1 MTSDLKDKELVFW
14 TKSPNKFFVAKS
26 KESGRI
32 LGCASFKEMTLAKVE
47 LCRVAV
53 NKEFRGLKIG
63 ENLLKFMIDL
73 AKESGY
79 NTMYLETSE
88 AQKAANKLYEK
99 HGFKSV
105 HSVPMN
111 VFGFNVEHLCGFKEK
126 ALIKNIISGPSK
138 LSNIVDPSSQ
148 PQG

>member
-1 MTSDLKDKELVFW
+1 MQDKELVFW

-32 LGCASFKEMTLAKVE
+32 LGCASFKEMTPTKVE

-53 NKEFRGLKIG
+53 DKEFRGLKIG

-79 NTMYLETSE
+79 NTMYLESSE
-88 AQKAANKLYEK
+88 AQNEGHNLYKK
-99 HGFKSV
+99 HGFEYLKSV
-105 HSVPMN
+105 PCLVYGLDLEL
-111 VFGFNVEHLCGFKEK
+111 V
-126 ALIKNIISGPSK
+126 SGNRE
-138 LSNIVDPSSQ
+138 LSFTKRI
-148 PQG
+148 

>member
-53 NKEFRGLKIG
+53 DKEFRGLKIG
-63 ENLLKFMIDL
+63 DNLLKFMIDL

-79 NTMYLETSE
+79 DTMYLETSE
-88 AQKAANKLYEK
+88 AQKA
-99 HGFKSV
+99 
-105 HSVPMN
+105 
-111 VFGFNVEHLCGFKEK
+111 
-126 ALIKNIISGPSK
+126 SK
-138 LSNIVDPSSQ
+138 VDFDCFRA
-148 PQG
+148 

>member
-111 VFGFNVEHLCGFKEK
+111 VFGFNVEHLGMW
-126 ALIKNIISGPSK
+126 L
-138 LSNIVDPSSQ
+138 
-148 PQG
+148 

>member
-32 LGCASFKEMTLAKVE
+32 IGCASFKEMTPAKVE

-53 NKEFRGLKIG
+53 DKEFRGLKIG

-79 NTMYLETSE
+79 NTMYSFRVAFVFLIFSD
-88 AQKAANKLYEK
+88 
-99 HGFKSV
+99 HG
-105 HSVPMN
+105 
-111 VFGFNVEHLCGFKEK
+111 C
-126 ALIKNIISGPSK
+126 I
-138 LSNIVDPSSQ
+138 NIVKQFQSV
-148 PQG
+148 